1 MNDSRPIHE
10 HWSDRV
16 AMSSPLEQRAG
27 DLMQQAAMVPTSD
40 PALLSRV
47 ADRLQG
53 WPKRQGM
60 PRLRLALAAGVLV
73 ALSGAVGATVLL
85 RGRVSRLT
93 TPSRAA
99 APASHSVGVLA
110 VEPVPSRIAE
120 ESRLLTAA
128 LQLLRQQHDAR
139 SALSALDEYSQR
151 FPSGTLTRE
160 ATLARIDAL
169 LELDDRVHA
178 LEILDRT
185 QLTELPRAR
194 ELAVLRGELRGAVG
208 RCNQAVADLG
218 SALDGSGDALEERAL
233 WGRASCRSRLGDSAG
248 ARSDLGQI
256 ISRFPQGNFA
266 SKARQALRGR

>member
-1 MNDSRPIHE
+1 MNDSSPIRE

-16 AMSSPLEQRAG
+16 PTSSAIEQRAG
-27 DLMQQAAMVPTSD
+27 DLMRRAATVPTSD
-40 PALLSRV
+40 PELLSRV

-53 WPKRQGM
+53 GPKRQAIPM
-60 PRLRLALAAGVLV
+60 LRLALAAGVLV
-73 ALSGAVGATVLL
+73 AVSGAVAATVLL

-93 TPSRAA
+93 TLPQAA
-99 APASHSVGVLA
+99 APASNSDRVLA
-110 VEPVPSRIAE
+110 VEAAPSSIAE

-139 SALSALDEYSQR
+139 SALSVLDEYGKR
-151 FPSGTLTRE
+151 FSNGTLSRE

-185 QLTELPRAR
+185 HLTELPRAR
-194 ELAVLRGELRGAVG
+194 ELAVLRGELRGAAG
-208 RCNQAVADLG
+208 RCSQAMADLG

-233 WGRASCRSRLGDSAG
+233 WGRASCRSRLSDSAG

>member
-1 MNDSRPIHE
+1 MNDSSPIRE

-16 AMSSPLEQRAG
+16 PTSSPLEQRAG
-27 DLMQQAAMVPTSD
+27 DLMRKAATVPTSD
-40 PALLSRV
+40 PELLSRV

-53 WPKRQGM
+53 GPKRQAIPM
-60 PRLRLALAAGVLV
+60 LRLALAAGVLV
-73 ALSGAVGATVLL
+73 AVSGAVAATVLL
-85 RGRVSRLT
+85 RGHVPRLT
-93 TPSRAA
+93 EPPPPA
-99 APASHSVGVLA
+99 APASHSVRVFA
-110 VEPVPSRIAE
+110 VEPAPSRIAE

-178 LEILDRT
+178 LELLDRT

>member
-1 MNDSRPIHE
+1 MNDSSPIHE

-16 AMSSPLEQRAG
+16 PTSSPLEQRAG
-27 DLMQQAAMVPTSD
+27 DLMRQAAMVPTSD

-53 WPKRQGM
+53 WSKRQGI
-60 PRLRLALAAGVLV
+60 PRLRLALAAGMLV
-73 ALSGAVGATVLL
+73 AVSGAVGATVLL

-93 TPSRAA
+93 TPSQTA
-99 APASHSVGVLA
+99 APASHSVRVLA
-110 VEPVPSRIAE
+110 VEPAPSRIAE

-151 FPSGTLTRE
+151 FPNGTLARE

-248 ARSDLGQI
+248 ARSDLGQM

>member
-1 MNDSRPIHE
+1 MNDCSPIRE

-16 AMSSPLEQRAG
+16 PTSSPLEQRAG

-40 PALLSRV
+40 PELLSRV

-53 WPKRQGM
+53 WPKRQAIPM
-60 PRLRLALAAGVLV
+60 LRLALAAGVLV
-73 ALSGAVGATVLL
+73 AVSGAVAATVLL

-93 TPSRAA
+93 EPA
-99 APASHSVGVLA
+99 APASNSLRVLA
-110 VEPVPSRIAE
+110 AEPAPSSIAE

-128 LQLLRQQHDAR
+128 LHLLRQQHDPR
-139 SALSALDEYSQR
+139 SALSALDEYGKR
-151 FPSGTLTRE
+151 FPSGTLSRE

-169 LELDDRVHA
+169 LELEDRADA
-178 LEILDRT
+178 LEILDRA

-194 ELAVLRGELRGAVG
+194 ELAVLRGELRGAAG
-208 RCNQAVADLG
+208 RCNQAMADLG

-256 ISRFPQGNFA
+256 ISRFPQGSFA

>member
-1 MNDSRPIHE
+1 MNDSSPIHE
-10 HWSDRV
+10 HWSDHDPT
-16 AMSSPLEQRAG
+16 SPPLEQRAG
-27 DLMQQAAMVPTSD
+27 DLIRQAAMVPTGD
-40 PALLSRV
+40 PQLLSRV
-47 ADRLQG
+47 ADKLHGSRR
-53 WPKRQGM
+53 RQGM
-60 PRLRLALAAGVLV
+60 RMLRLALAAGLLV
-73 ALSGAVGATVLL
+73 AVSGAVAATVLL
-85 RGRVSRLT
+85 RGRVARLT
-93 TPSRAA
+93 TPPQPA
-99 APASHSVGVLA
+99 APARNPVLA
-110 VEPVPSRIAE
+110 VEPVPSSIAE

-139 SALSALDEYSQR
+139 SALSALDEYGKR
-151 FPSGTLTRE
+151 FPNGTLSRE